1 MSETRVLVADLFRR
15 ESGRLIA
22 LLAARAGANRIDAVE
37 DAVQDALAAAM
48 RTWPVQGVPR
58 NPSGWLF
65 AAARN
70 ALLDRVRRGRFEVVR
85 EAELESAVAPNT
97 SFSGEEAL
105 DDELLRLIAFCC
117 HPSLTPAAQ
126 IALTLRLACGL
137 SVDEIAGALLT
148 SNESILQRIVRAKR
162 DLRALDVSLDLSA
175 RDLVENRLPGILN
188 AIYLLFDAGYLNP
201 RHEQWVR
208 PMLCDDALRLSRLLA
223 AHPATR
229 EPATQAL
236 TALLHLAAARLPARV
251 DADGRPV
258 PLALQDRTK
267 WDGDLIAAG
276 FAHLSDAIRGESL
289 TRYHIE
295 AAIAAT
301 HARAASVEMTDWTAI
316 LGYYDQLCELYPSP
330 VASLNRIIAL
340 RYARGAAMALAALKE
355 SDELGSIQDTLVYH
369 ATLAELHDAL
379 GEHDKAAEAFKSA
392 ANLASSST
400 LAALFR
406 DRERGARERTR

>member
-22 LLAARAGANRIDAVE
+22 LLAARVGASRIDAVE

-65 AAARN
+65 TAARN
-70 ALLDRVRRGRFEVVR
+70 ALLDRLRRGRFEVLRDV
-85 EAELESAVAPNT
+85 EPDVHVAAET

-137 SVDEIAGALLT
+137 SVEEIASALLT
-148 SNESILQRIVRAKR
+148 SSDSILQRIVRAKR
-162 DLRALDVSLDLSA
+162 DLRRLEVSLELSP
-175 RDLVENRLPGILN
+175 RELVEQRLPGILN
-188 AIYLLFDAGYLNP
+188 TIYLLFDAGYLSP

-208 PMLCDDALRLSRLLA
+208 PTLCDDALHLSRLLA
-223 AHPATR
+223 AHPATGAP
-229 EPATQAL
+229 ETQAL
-236 TALLHLAAARLPARV
+236 AALLHLTAARLPARV
-251 DADGRPV
+251 DAEGRPV
-258 PLALQDRTK
+258 TLARQDRSK
-267 WDGDLIAAG
+267 WDSTLIAAG
-276 FAHLSDAIRGESL
+276 FAHLNDAIRGDVL

-301 HARAASVEMTDWTAI
+301 HARAPSIETTDWAAI

-330 VASLNRIIAL
+330 VTSLNRIIAL
-340 RYARGAAMALAALKE
+340 RYARDAATALAALRE
-355 SDELGSIQDTLVYH
+355 SDELESIRDSLVYH

-392 ANLASSST
+392 ARLAGSDP

-406 DRERGARERTR
+406 ERERDARERTR